1 MEPMETK
8 PLRRALLVRRTFAA
22 GLLTI
27 GAIFAGCGGGVD
39 DEESARLAY
48 IGLDPSIDKI
58 LDLGF
63 QGFNEAGS
71 ANIPEQS
78 TTGDVSGTL
87 VVNGQV
93 DQGASNN
100 KGMRLTATYTD
111 YSDGAVPEDN
121 EDVDDVIYDSDP
133 SLDVDLSM
141 KGLPDAD
148 LTGTIAG
155 TVIMEGGLEGPLTLN
170 LAITGE
176 TEDDGTGTIRRKA
189 GTVRVVGTA
198 TSDYGTFDVDV
209 TL

>member
-1 MEPMETK
+1 METK

-22 GLLTI
+22 GLFAL
-27 GAIFAGCGGGVD
+27 GASFAGCGGGVND
-39 DEESARLAY
+39 DESARLAY
-48 IGLDPSIDKI
+48 LGLDPSMDKI

-63 QGFNEAGS
+63 QGFNAANS

-87 VVNGQV
+87 VVTGQV
-93 DQGASNN
+93 DQGASDN
-100 KGMRLTATYTD
+100 KGMRLFATYTD
-111 YSDGAVPEDN
+111 YSDGAVPEEN
-121 EDVDDVIYDSDP
+121 EEVDDVIYNSDP

-141 KGLPDAD
+141 KGLPDAE
-148 LTGTIAG
+148 LTGTIVG
-155 TVIMEGGLEGPLTLN
+155 TVLMEGGLEGPVTLS

-176 TEDDGTGTIRRKA
+176 TEDDGTGKIRRKA